1 MKYNLICAL
10 TLAAL
15 TMSNSQAIKLSMLE
29 EDDTPPSAEHVEI
42 KNIYGIPSD
51 SEKLKM
57 QEIKLKK

>member
-15 TMSNSQAIKLSMLE
+15 TMPNSQAIKLSMLE
-29 EDDTPPSAEHVEI
+29 EDDTPPSTEHVEI